1 MSTHSGN
8 ISAAD
13 FEAVFQQVLSEST
26 IQARRRQ
33 FRRSSAGVP
42 PQVADHLLIMGLV
55 FHALLPCGLLSSH
68 MRQLT
73 GRRLGDSSIS
83 QRREAMGVEL
93 FQALLVEALEPL
105 ATPTSHPHAFYKGL
119 RLVGI
124 DGTTWSVSNTPPIK
138 SSRRKARSRRGSA
151 AFYKLGMTALYELGA
166 HNPLAARIGK
176 DRESEM
182 ALALP
187 LLDTL
192 QADWLLI
199 ADRYYGVA
207 KFVSRLMALPSKPR
221 FLLRA
226 RDNLKR
232 KVIDRF
238 RDGSS
243 LIEIRDA
250 ATGTR
255 ILLREIYARV
265 RCRSGRWVSVR
276 LWTNLSNPMAHSA
289 LELVRLYG
297 RRWEH
302 ETAYKQIKL
311 HLRRTPLL
319 LSHTL
324 TTAAQEICCL
334 VLAQTIVARIRLS
347 AADKEHPLLQ
357 ISFIQTLHLCRSFW
371 TMTAAFKDILP
382 ASCVPLMF
390 KRVLDLLGQQCSPP
404 RRARSCP
411 RALRQPVS
419 SWPRLRKNLSS
430 TRPFEFKVIRKRS

>member
-1 MSTHSGN
+1 MSIHSGD
-8 ISAAD
+8 ISEAD
-13 FEAVFQQVLSEST
+13 FETVFQEVLSESA
-26 IQARRRQ
+26 INAMRRR
-33 FRRSSAGVP
+33 FRRSPAGVP
-42 PQVADHLLIMGLV
+42 PQMADHLLIMGMV
-55 FHALLPCGLLSSH
+55 FHVLLPCGLLSSH
-68 MRQLT
+68 TRQLT
-73 GRRLGDSSIS
+73 GRRIGDSSIS
-83 QRREAMGVEL
+83 QRREAMGADL
-93 FQALLVEALEPL
+93 FQALLAEALGPL
-105 ATPTSHPHAFYKGL
+105 AEPTAYPHAFYKGL

-138 SSRRKARSRRGSA
+138 SSVRKTRSRRGSA
-151 AFYKLGMTALYELGA
+151 AFYKLGMAALYELGT

-176 DRESEM
+176 DGESEM
-182 ALALP
+182 VLAIP

-192 QADWLLI
+192 RADWLLI

-207 KFVSRLMALPSKPR
+207 KFVSRLLALPSKPR

-232 KVIDRF
+232 KIIDRF
-238 RDGSS
+238 HDGSS
-243 LIEIRDA
+243 LIEIRAA

-276 LWTNLSNPMAHSA
+276 LWTNLLNPKTHPA

-311 HLRRTPLL
+311 NLRRTPLL
-319 LSHTL
+319 LSHTI

-347 AADKEHPLLQ
+347 AAGNEHPPLQ
-357 ISFIQTLHLCRSFW
+357 ISFIHTLHLCRSFW
-371 TMTAAFKDILP
+371 TITAAFKDILP

-390 KRVLDLLGQQCSPP
+390 QRVLDLLRQQRSQP

-419 SWPRLRKNLSS
+419 NWPRLRKNVSS
-430 TRPFEFKVIRKRS
+430 TRPFEFKVIRKRA